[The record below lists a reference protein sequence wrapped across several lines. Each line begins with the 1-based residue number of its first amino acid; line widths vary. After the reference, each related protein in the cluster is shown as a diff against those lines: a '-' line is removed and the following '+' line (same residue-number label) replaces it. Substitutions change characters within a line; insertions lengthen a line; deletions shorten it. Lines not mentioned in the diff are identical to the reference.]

1 MATTSTIFFVFPAG
15 TQKLANTTSDK
26 EISELVSDG
35 VIPSGSKY
43 LEVPVFSESMALD
56 DQAKYS
62 YVEHCSFDSY
72 TTPTKIV
79 VDFPAIM
86 TDMKEGLRD
95 FRKRSLLSLDTMQQR
110 ALVKNDTTVVNEIE
124 ADKQLL
130 RECINNIDTTK
141 FTKGTDFRK
150 YIPDILFIDYLEKYK
165 SKV

>member
-1 MATTSTIFFVFPAG
+1 MATTRTIFYVFPTG
-15 TQKLANTTSDK
+15 TEKLANTTSDK

-43 LEVPVFSESMALD
+43 LEVPIYSESMSLD

-62 YVEHCSFDSY
+62 YVEYCSFDSY
-72 TTPTKIV
+72 TNPTKVV
-79 VDFPAIM
+79 VDFPSVI
-86 TDMKEGLRD
+86 T
-95 FRKRSLLSLDTMQQR
+95 DTMQQR
-110 ALVKNDTTVVNEIE
+110 ALVTNKTTVVDEIE

-130 RECINNIDTTK
+130 RECINNIDPSK

-150 YIPDILFIDYLEKYK
+150 YIPDILFVDYLAKYK